1 MIREVGCPEHL
12 HSDAVHHAFVMALS
26 KPISERRPVTNWKQ
40 FVSWMCTLAKFAA
53 LTERNMELRRR
64 ESDELPSEAM
74 AKRFAAPEQIKDI
87 FALEALEEACMQLAP
102 EDRALL
108 AAHYDDE
115 KSITEIACEQNLAR
129 STVESRLQRVLKLLR
144 NALHL
149 TIFAFVSLVTKNA
162 RAQGERLARQVLR
175 RLPHATQT
183 AGAMSVTV
191 ACGMFVP
198 TNTTAMTGYQPAPTS
213 VALAKTETAITV
225 APAPSLPEEV
235 AFVKQMALDEPDGP
249 WSASTMKSTKLAIC
263 LQSTVVPFGFL
274 MASAMTQVACAG
286 AERQAPPPQQ
296 PEEEDDGGP
305 DQYEM
310 HCNFATRL
318 GGKCESKGD
327 WCAENPGANSCK

>member
-26 KPISERRPVTNWKQ
+26 KPISERRPVTNWKE

-64 ESDELPSEAM
+64 ESDELPSEEM
-74 AKRFAAPEQIKDI
+74 AKRFAASEQIKDI
-87 FALEALEEACMQLAP
+87 LALEALEEACMQLAP

-149 TIFAFVSLVTKNA
+149 TIFAFVSLVAKNA
-162 RAQGERLARQVLR
+162 RAQGERLARQVSHL
-175 RLPHATQT
+175 LPHATHT

-198 TNTTAMTGYQPAPTS
+198 TNTTAMTGYQPAPAS
-213 VALAKTETAITV
+213 VALAKTDTAITV
-225 APAPSLPEEV
+225 APAPSLPVEV
-235 AFVKQMALDEPDGP
+235 AFVKQMALDEPGEQ

-263 LQSTVVPFGFL
+263 LQSTVVPFAFL
-274 MASAMTQVACAG
+274 MASAMTHGACAG
-286 AERQAPPPQQ
+286 GERQAPPPQQ
-296 PEEEDDGGP
+296 PDEEDDGGM
-305 DQYEM
+305 DQYDM
-310 HCNFATRL
+310 YCHNQTRL
-318 GGKCESKGD
+318 GGKCRSKSE
-327 WCAENPGANSCK
+327 WCADYPTANSCK